1 MIARIWHGVTP
12 RQKADEYVEYVS
24 KTGIKEL
31 QATPGNKGVF
41 FLRRLSGDRAEFL
54 VLSLWESI
62 DVIRAFAGDEIEKA
76 RYYPEDR
83 DYLEELEPEVAH
95 YELLATDSAEE
106 EGSDG

>member
-12 RQKADEYVEYVS
+12 RQKADAYVEYVR
-24 KTGIKEL
+24 KTGIKDLE
-31 QATPGNKGVF
+31 ATPGNKGVF

-62 DVIRAFAGDEIEKA
+62 DVIRAFAGDEIERA

-83 DYLEELEPEVAH
+83 DYLVELEPKVEH
-95 YELLATDSAEE
+95 YELMPAGSAAGA
-106 EGSDG
+106 GSDG